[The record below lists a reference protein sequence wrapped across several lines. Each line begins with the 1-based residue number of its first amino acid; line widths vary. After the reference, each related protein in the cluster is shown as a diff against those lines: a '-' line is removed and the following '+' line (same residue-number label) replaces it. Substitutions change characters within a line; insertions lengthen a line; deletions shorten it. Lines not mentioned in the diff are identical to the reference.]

1 MQPWETRCLIIML
14 TSEHVPLKFLFNSL
28 KLKEL
33 VICWFW
39 LFWGGLYFCFFFFSA
54 KKKVGLIKIL
64 PSSPNLFFVH
74 SPTSYEV
81 QTLQKF

>member
-39 LFWGGLYFCFFFFSA
+39 LFWGGALFLLFFFSA
-54 KKKVGLIKIL
+54 KKKSRSYKDLAFIPKLIFC
-64 PSSPNLFFVH
+64 PFPNLI
-74 SPTSYEV
+74 
-81 QTLQKF
+81 